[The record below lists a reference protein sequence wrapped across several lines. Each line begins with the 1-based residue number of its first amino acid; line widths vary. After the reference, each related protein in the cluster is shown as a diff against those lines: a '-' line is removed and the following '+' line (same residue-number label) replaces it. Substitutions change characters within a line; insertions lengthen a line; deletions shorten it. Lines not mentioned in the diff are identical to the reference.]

1 MTYKYLKYNHLE
13 ILRLLARFKNYDKYN
28 ALDKLYIYDNKEAV
42 LKEIEDAL
50 RRGYSLGYV
59 DGISHTQGRPQSSS
73 SEYAIKNHIEQIKE
87 LYNL

>member
-1 MTYKYLKYNHLE
+1 MNELLLKLTPEE
-13 ILRLLARFKNYDKYN
+13 ITIFF
-28 ALDKLYIYDNKEAV
+28 
-42 LKEIEDAL
+42 KEIECVL